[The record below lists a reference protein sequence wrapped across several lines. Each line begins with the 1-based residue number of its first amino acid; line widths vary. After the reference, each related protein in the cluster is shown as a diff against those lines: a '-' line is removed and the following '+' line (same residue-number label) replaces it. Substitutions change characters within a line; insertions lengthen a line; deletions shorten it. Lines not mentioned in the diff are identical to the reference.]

1 MIGYA
6 VKPDGSWRCIDKE
19 SMPLSDDETFQEE
32 MPAVTM
38 QEVMP

>member
-6 VKPDGSWRCIDKE
+6 VKPDGSWRCIDTE
-19 SMPLSDDETFQEE
+19 SMQLADDEIFQEE
-32 MPAVTM
+32 MPTVTM